1 MLLRAGV
8 LAAVFRNPRRLAD
21 SPRAAFAV
29 ANLTVGSRYGNLIVV
44 RIVTEKRIRE
54 FIAREPRSAEAM
66 WHWADVIESASWPN
80 PAALKRTFPAASLV
94 GDLTV
99 FNVGGNK
106 YRIAA
111 FVHYR
116 RQIVYVK
123 RIGTH
128 EEYDTWEL

>member
-1 MLLRAGV
+1 MRRSPVGFEGSDARARESKLGPNV
-8 LAAVFRNPRRLAD
+8 DIRFPLWESGCL
-21 SPRAAFAV
+21 
-29 ANLTVGSRYGNLIVV
+29 

-54 FIAREPRSAEAM
+54 FIQREPGSSDVLWR
-66 WHWADVIESASWPN
+66 WADAIESSNWRN
-80 PAALKRTFPAASLV
+80 PADLKATFAAASFV

-111 FVHYR
+111 FVHFR
-116 RQIVYVK
+116 KQIVYVK

-128 EEYDTWEL
+128 KEYDKWDL